1 MDYFNSNIVDNHEH
15 RTQLLNEMAEFANFC
30 LSLTILNTNVDN
42 VWYEEMKKSNICY
55 DVWWLTPT
63 TLLVTLWQF

>member
-1 MDYFNSNIVDNHEH
+1 
-15 RTQLLNEMAEFANFC
+15 
-30 LSLTILNTNVDN
+30 